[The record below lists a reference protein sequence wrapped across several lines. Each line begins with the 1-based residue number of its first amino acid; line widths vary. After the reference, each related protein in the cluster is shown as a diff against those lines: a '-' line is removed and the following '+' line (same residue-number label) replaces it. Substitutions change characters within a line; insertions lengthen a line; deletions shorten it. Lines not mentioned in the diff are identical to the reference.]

1 MKLEKPKNNG
11 SYVKTEPRKTF
22 PSRTYL
28 QFSFPQKAVFSRFPF
43 ETKNRIAISY
53 QDEETC
59 VYITL
64 ALAIGGNS
72 PVLEAYFNSKIF
84 HFC

>member
-1 MKLEKPKNNG
+1 MLLNKVLLHSQLQLHPLNMKLEIPKNNG

-43 ETKNRIAISY
+43 ETKNRIAISC
-53 QDEETC
+53 QDSEIAFT
-59 VYITL
+59 
-64 ALAIGGNS
+64 
-72 PVLEAYFNSKIF
+72 
-84 HFC
+84 